1 MVLTIMASITLIYFV
16 LGVLQIDNVFGNLEL
31 TPAHYLGFITLLIN
45 YFIYFFAREYY
56 KFIFGTTLL
65 LGLFN
70 FINFTPSKHTISI
83 GVIVFEI
90 PFQPYVFLIGLLTY
104 ILNINTVNSF
114 LKASFNLSPKEQE
127 MLEDEAI
134 KKFMEKYKSFS
145 NERLE
150 AIVEDKRYASQAK
163 EASRKIL
170 AQRKNTIE
178 GL

>member
-1 MVLTIMASITLIYFV
+1 
-16 LGVLQIDNVFGNLEL
+16 
-31 TPAHYLGFITLLIN
+31 
-45 YFIYFFAREYY
+45 
-56 KFIFGTTLL
+56 

-83 GVIVFEI
+83 GVIVLEI
-90 PFQPYVFLIGLLTY
+90 TFQPFVFLIGLLTY